1 MAILSRLAISLLPVF
16 MLLMLAVPAQALDA
30 MRLDSRF
37 SVTHL
42 SPLITEREPTPL
54 FAVRNGDDSRLFL
67 LITRA
72 RLPVLLRAFMP
83 DAPPP
88 PGLRLFAS
96 DDTEFATAPDRPG
109 HLTFFAPPAS
119 VMTYQLFG
127 DDAAPGLYLWTPA
140 YFAELEARRDT
151 MRLFLFSLLSVM
163 LLAGLFVGLYRR
175 SRRALYACV
184 MASSM
189 LFLLASLWLENL
201 TGLLGLATMLAEN
214 RILLIRGCV
223 TAALMLIGLAHL
235 NLVVRRVVHRN
246 YWTRVVISCD
256 ICLGVMVGFI
266 IAALVAPEYAGLLT
280 GDLIDMGLVMTIA
293 AGLIGALFVPERR
306 FDTTPLTI

>member
-42 SPLITEREPTPL
+42 SPLITELEPTPL
-54 FAVRNGDDSRLFL
+54 FAVRNGDDSRLVL

-201 TGLLGLATMLAEN
+201 TLGCLSGDHAGRKPDFADKGVCDRRLDADWAGAFESWWCAVLCIAITGRGLSYPAIFALA
-214 RILLIRGCV
+214 
-223 TAALMLIGLAHL
+223 
-235 NLVVRRVVHRN
+235 
-246 YWTRVVISCD
+246 
-256 ICLGVMVGFI
+256 
-266 IAALVAPEYAGLLT
+266 
-280 GDLIDMGLVMTIA
+280 
-293 AGLIGALFVPERR
+293 
-306 FDTTPLTI
+306 

>member
-1 MAILSRLAISLLPVF
+1 MAVFPRLADYLLPVF
-16 MLLMLAVPAQALDA
+16 MLLMLAVPAHALDA

-54 FAVRNGDDSRLFL
+54 FAVRNGDDSRLAL

-72 RLPVLLRAFMP
+72 PLPVLLRAFMP
-83 DAPPP
+83 DAAPP

-96 DDTEFATAPDRPG
+96 DDTEFAAAPERPG
-109 HLTFFAPPAS
+109 HLTFFAPPSS

-175 SRRALYACV
+175 SRRALYACF

-189 LFLLASLWLENL
+189 LILLAGLWLENL
-201 TGLLGLATMLAEN
+201 SALFDLLTLPPDN
-214 RILLIRGCV
+214 RILLVWGSAA
-223 TAALMLIGLAHL
+223 AALLLIGLAHL

-256 ICLGVMVGFI
+256 ICLAVMAGFS
-266 IAALVAPEYAGLLT
+266 IAALAVPEYAGLLT

-293 AGLIGALFVPERR
+293 ASLIGALFVPERR
-306 FDTTPLTI
+306 FDTRL